1 MAQNSENLVH
11 PPSVKARDKPIHKN
25 PATSLLPTTEPSR
38 SRNIAQ
44 SVIPRHRTQNT
55 TDGIIRSTQ
64 RPSKH
69 NSDQD
74 PLPVNIG
81 AKNTGR
87 PATLRTRQNRTDES
101 QKSDENIDKTGP
113 RNGVRPTVPLLS
125 KSGLRSAPVVSG
137 VGRIASSG
145 SVSASSHR
153 STSSSSNNVGH
164 QRSTTQVIPK
174 SKPPNRR
181 SGTQLDAPL
190 SERKAHV
197 RQSKALD
204 LSALDVGEHST
215 KHTTALASSQQRS
228 EDVVEAPLADHAYVE
243 RELLQ
248 SLVLYSDSVKVH
260 SQWRNSAMAHFE
272 TRFTELAQRHGEI
285 AEIAIQTQELKN
297 RSAVADW
304 CRNVRGSEIDRR
316 VQTLS
321 KCLQEV
327 YEDVGPG
334 GRYSNAITSFETWF
348 AQAAEIRKNRQ
359 LGSLDRASS
368 MGHME
373 DIGAGWQNDLDALQ
387 RRLSCWT
394 GELRSLGSVDSG
406 STLGQLLVLLQD
418 LAIDMLTETDC
429 IRSIERELMA
439 QEKSW
444 MEEQI
449 MDLSHRVHKEMRD
462 ARQTPNT
469 SRSLV

>member
-1 MAQNSENLVH
+1 MVQNSESLVH
-11 PPSVKARDKPIHKN
+11 PPRVKARDKPVYRN
-25 PATSLLPTTEPSR
+25 PATSLLPTSELSR
-38 SRNIAQ
+38 SRRIAP

-55 TDGIIRSTQ
+55 TEGIIRSTQ
-64 RPSKH
+64 RTSSY

-74 PLPVNIG
+74 PLPLNID
-81 AKNTGR
+81 ATNAGR
-87 PATLRTRQNRTDES
+87 SATLRTRQIQTDPS
-101 QKSDENIDKTGP
+101 QKSDENIDKTNP
-113 RNGVRPTVPLLS
+113 RNEVRPTLPLSS
-125 KSGLRSAPVVSG
+125 KSGLRSAPLVSG

-145 SVSASSHR
+145 SVSTFSHR

-164 QRSTTQVIPK
+164 QRSTTQVYTKPK
-174 SKPPNRR
+174 PLNRR
-181 SGTQLDAPL
+181 SATQLDASL
-190 SERKAHV
+190 SERKSYI
-197 RQSKALD
+197 RQPKALD
-204 LSALDVGEHST
+204 LPALDVGEHST
-215 KHTTALASSQQRS
+215 KRAPASASSQQRS
-228 EDVVEAPLADHAYVE
+228 GDVVEAPLADHAYVE

-248 SLVLYSDSVKVH
+248 LLVLYSDSVKIH

-272 TRFTELAQRHGEI
+272 TRFTELAERHAEI
-285 AEIAIQTQELKN
+285 AEIVNQTQELKN

-327 YEDVGPG
+327 YEDLGPG
-334 GRYSNAITSFETWF
+334 GRYSCAIKSFETWF
-348 AQAAEIRKNRQ
+348 AQAAEIRRNRQ
-359 LGSLDRASS
+359 LGSLDRALG

-373 DIGAGWQNDLDALQ
+373 DIGAGWQNDVDALQ

-394 GELRSLGSVDSG
+394 GELRTLGSVDSG
-406 STLGQLLVLLQD
+406 STLGQLLVLLRD

-429 IRSIERELMA
+429 MRSIEHELMA

-449 MDLSHRVHKEMRD
+449 MDLNRRVHREMRD
-462 ARQTPNT
+462 ATKTPSK
-469 SRSLV
+469 SRGHI